1 MSPKEE
7 TVLTKKITG
16 ITWGVIITITTIT
29 GGVLSMGL
37 KGYTNILSAI
47 ERNNSDYRQVQEQIK
62 YLGND
67 VNRHEQQIQYL
78 MTNKTKQ

>member
-62 YLGND
+62 YMSND

-78 MTNKTKQ
+78 MTTKK

>member
-1 MSPKEE
+1 M
-7 TVLTKKITG
+7 
-16 ITWGVIITITTIT
+16 GV
-29 GGVLSMGL
+29 
-37 KGYTNILSAI
+37 KGYTNILYAI

-62 YLGND
+62 YMGND

>member
-1 MSPKEE
+1 MSPREE
-7 TVLTKKITG
+7 TILTKKLTG

-29 GGVLSMGL
+29 GGVMSMGF
-37 KGYTNILSAI
+37 KAYNNILTAV

-78 MTNKTKQ
+78 MTTKK